1 VVVCGETGVV
11 AVAVNQQQAMRLTHK
26 YFLQLSSRAA
36 GCKLPETA
44 SLVSPSSRKS
54 SKSPARPKLN
64 RDLVR
69 QRIVDLLA
77 QGPPDAEALL
87 AFAEFIHGKPFP
99 EPVLTLPQLKAAV
112 CGAFNCKTTT
122 ELRKSNEFNLAIA
135 GRDFNLKTKTDWQ
148 KLYREWVGVPLA
160 ERNRT
165 GATCINGIDVL
176 ENFRPWH
183 VFGLEP
189 STATAE
195 DIKEAFRRLAKQHH
209 PDVGGDPRVMERLQ
223 KMRDSLL
230 AFR

>member
-1 VVVCGETGVV
+1 
-11 AVAVNQQQAMRLTHK
+11 MP
-26 YFLQLSSRAA
+26 SR
-36 GCKLPETA
+36 
-44 SLVSPSSRKS
+44 SS
-54 SKSPARPKLN
+54 SKPSPASTARKKLDRPA
-64 RDLVR
+64 VQ
-69 QRIVDLLA
+69 QRINELLA
-77 QGPPDAEALL
+77 QGPPDATALL

-99 EPVLTLPQLKAAV
+99 EPVLTLTQLKSEV
-112 CGAFNCKTTT
+112 CRAFGCENAK
-122 ELRKSNEFNLAIA
+122 ELRQSSEFNLAMA
-135 GRDFNLKTKTDWQ
+135 GRSVDLKTKADWQ
-148 KLYREWVGVPLA
+148 KLYREWVGVPQA

-189 STATAE
+189 TKATAD
-195 DIKEAFRRLAKQHH
+195 DIKEAFRRLAKEHH

>member
-1 VVVCGETGVV
+1 VP
-11 AVAVNQQQAMRLTHK
+11 
-26 YFLQLSSRAA
+26 SRSTP
-36 GCKLPETA
+36 KP
-44 SLVSPSSRKS
+44 
-54 SKSPARPKLN
+54 SPAGTTRKKLDRPA
-64 RDLVR
+64 VQ
-69 QRIVDLLA
+69 QRIAELLA
-77 QGPPDAEALL
+77 HGPPDASTLL

-99 EPVLTLPQLKAAV
+99 EPVLSLTQLKSEVYKVFGCENA
-112 CGAFNCKTTT
+112 KQ
-122 ELRKSNEFNLAIA
+122 LRQSSEFNLAMA
-135 GRDFNLKTKTDWQ
+135 GRSFDLKTKADWQ
-148 KLYREWVGVPLA
+148 KLYREWVGVPQA
-160 ERNRT
+160 ERNRS

-189 STATAE
+189 ATATAD